1 LVEDESMKPKPD
13 DRQSSK
19 PGPLETRDLGFVHV
33 FVPAPKPAPNAVTL
47 LLLHGAGGD
56 ERELLPLGRELWP
69 GAALLGVR
77 GHVLEN
83 GAPRFFCRLAEG
95 GFDVYDLQRRTSEL
109 AKFID
114 AAAKQYGFS
123 KRHLI
128 AVGYTQGA
136 DIAASLIF
144 LHPHYLAAAVL
155 FRAQLPFWP
164 DLIRNFSELSVF
176 IAAGIRDPF
185 VPRDQTSQ
193 LAAVLESGG
202 ADVSMV
208 WHRGGHELGDADI
221 AAAKAWLSER
231 VKKQLAA

>member
-1 LVEDESMKPKPD
+1 MFLVQPSD

-19 PGPLETRDLGFVHV
+19 PGAPDLDFVHA
-33 FVPAPKPAPNAVTL
+33 FMPAATPALDAVTL
-47 LLLHGAGGD
+47 LLLHGTGGD

-69 GAALLGVR
+69 GATLLGVR

-95 GFDVYDLQRRTSEL
+95 GFDVHDLKERTSEL
-109 AKFID
+109 ARFID
-114 AAAKQYGFS
+114 SAAKQYGFS

-128 AVGYTQGA
+128 AVGHSNGA
-136 DIAASLIF
+136 NIAASLIF
-144 LHPHYLAAAVL
+144 LHPHYLAAAML
-155 FRAQLPFWP
+155 FRAQVPFWP

-176 IAAGIRDPF
+176 NAAGIRDPF
-185 VPRDQTSQ
+185 VPSDQTNQ
-193 LAAVLESGG
+193 LAAILESGG

-208 WHRGGHELGDADI
+208 WHRGGHELGSDDM

-231 VKKQLAA
+231 VTRKLAT

>member
-1 LVEDESMKPKPD
+1 VEDKSMTPPD
-13 DRQSSK
+13 DRQGL
-19 PGPLETRDLGFVHV
+19 PGTRDLGFVHV
-33 FVPAPKPAPNAVTL
+33 FTPAANPARDAVTL
-47 LLLHGAGGD
+47 LLLHGTGGD

-95 GFDVYDLQRRTSEL
+95 GFDVHDLKERTSEL
-109 AKFID
+109 ARFID

-128 AVGYTQGA
+128 AVGYSNGA

-144 LHPHYLAAAVL
+144 LHPHYLPAAML
-155 FRAQLPFWP
+155 FRAQVPFWP

-176 IAAGIRDPF
+176 IAAGIRDPI
-185 VPRDQTSQ
+185 VPRDQTTQ
-193 LAAVLESGG
+193 LAAILESGG

-208 WHRGGHELGDADI
+208 WHRGGHELGNPDI
-221 AAAKAWLSER
+221 AAAKTWLSER